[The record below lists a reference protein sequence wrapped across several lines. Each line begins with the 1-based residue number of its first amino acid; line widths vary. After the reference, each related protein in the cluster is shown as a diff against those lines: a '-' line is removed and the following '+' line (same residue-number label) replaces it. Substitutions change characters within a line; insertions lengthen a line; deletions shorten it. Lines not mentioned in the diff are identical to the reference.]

1 MPSKSRTAS
10 HSAHLGT
17 ATRSRSSHPQKAKHG
32 VLPKL
37 SQREAHLF
45 FTPVLFLSLVVWIVY
60 RMVFKFPVWFDE
72 TVGKAIF
79 FGLPVWLYVT
89 VTRSMS
95 VPNTFSLDKLKRG
108 LLLGVAVGG
117 IFGFAASLISA
128 ARPGVVVESAMLFS
142 SDEFWWEFFLALC
155 TGFWETLFFFSF
167 VMVVIQ
173 EKYKNWALIR
183 QVLVVALIFLVFHV
197 PNMILRFATPQA
209 VLFQVFLMTFFAIG
223 QALLF
228 SREQNSYAL
237 TLSHAIWGMVLLVHL
252 T

>member
-1 MPSKSRTAS
+1 MPSKSKTAS
-10 HSAHLGT
+10 RSAQVKT
-17 ATRSRSSHPQKAKHG
+17 APRSRHVSRPKKSAI
-32 VLPKL
+32 LPRL

-60 RMVFKFPVWFDE
+60 RVVFQFPVWFDE
-72 TVGKAIF
+72 TIGKAIF

-89 VTRSMS
+89 VTRSAS
-95 VPNTFSLDKLKRG
+95 VPNTFSLGRLKKG

-117 IFGFAASLISA
+117 IFGFAGSLISA
-128 ARPGVVVESAMLFS
+128 ARPGVVVESALLFS
-142 SDEFWWEFFLALC
+142 SDAFWWEFFLALC

-173 EKYKNWALIR
+173 EKYKNWALIK

-197 PNMILRFATPQA
+197 PNMVLRFPSVQA
-209 VLFQVFLMTFFAIG
+209 VLFQAFLMTFFAIG

-252 T
+252 S